1 MLKLD
6 EGYMFGLGA
15 FETIAVCNNHPI
27 LLSYHLERLE
37 KALQFFN
44 IEQKVSEQ
52 QVTNFLL
59 ENPLSGN
66 GVLKIMVS
74 KENVTFTTRDNHY
87 QPSDYE
93 KGFTLDFSKVKR
105 NETSPLVFHK
115 TMNYGDNILEKRL
128 ATKRGI
134 DEPIFVNTK
143 NEICEGACSNLFFV
157 KDGKIFTPR
166 LSCGLL
172 AGTMRRYV
180 MANFEVQE
188 TIITPEMIDSFE
200 EIFLTNA
207 LMGIMPVAKW
217 GEYTYS
223 SHKVTTKILN
233 RYQEDVAKSL
243 I

>member
-1 MLKLD
+1 
-6 EGYMFGLGA
+6 
-15 FETIAVCNNHPI
+15 
-27 LLSYHLERLE
+27 
-37 KALQFFN
+37 
-44 IEQKVSEQ
+44 
-52 QVTNFLL
+52 
-59 ENPLSGN
+59 
-66 GVLKIMVS
+66 
-74 KENVTFTTRDNHY
+74 
-87 QPSDYE
+87 
-93 KGFTLDFSKVKR
+93 
-105 NETSPLVFHK
+105 
-115 TMNYGDNILEKRL
+115 MNYGDNILEKRL

-157 KDGKIFTPR
+157 KNGKIFTPT

-233 RYQEDVAKSL
+233 RYQTDVTKSL